1 MRILTGVWMLN
12 HPTGGLRFLDYPNAI
27 AFFQIVNDLHA
38 RPSRRT
44 GLGAEDNLGV
54 RLVAI
59 DGNVSNVHIH
69 GAHVESAHAIEV
81 LQYASADGI
90 VVARLLLATAG
101 QNQHCEQS

>member
-12 HPTGGLRFLDYPNAI
+12 HPTGGLRFLDYPSAI
-27 AFFQIVNDLHA
+27 AFFQIVSDLHSG
-38 RPSRRT
+38 SRRRP
-44 GLGAEDNLGV
+44 GFGSENNFRV

-59 DGNVSNVHIH
+59 DGNVLNVHIH

-81 LQYASADGI
+81 LQDASADGI

-101 QNQHCEQS
+101 